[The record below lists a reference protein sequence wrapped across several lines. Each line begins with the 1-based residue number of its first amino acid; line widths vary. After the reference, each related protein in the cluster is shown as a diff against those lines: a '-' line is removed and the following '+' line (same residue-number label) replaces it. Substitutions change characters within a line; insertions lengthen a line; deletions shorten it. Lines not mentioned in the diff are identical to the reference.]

1 MLRARLERR
10 RKRQAGRGKAQL
22 KQEERAAEASVKA
35 QIDAA
40 LADKVQ
46 TAEREAQDELR
57 EAKAGTQSGNPIA
70 KAMLTKLRE
79 ALAAQAA
86 ELQTQAE
93 KERKDRV
100 RAAHEDIHHKHGQG
114 VQTNEELDQELAAVM
129 QAGGSDENQDD
140 GQAKLEAAKATR
152 KRTIEERKRRL
163 KEEQAEFTKKLKED
177 YERAEQE
184 LQGIDLVLQEAAE
197 KRRVE
202 ALKQNGLFDDREKA
216 KEAAKLKDRTH
227 RVQQEADAATEG
239 TALVDQLRQQGLDA
253 EAALRVEQDQQA
265 ARLAA
270 RRELLK

>member
-1 MLRARLERR
+1 
-10 RKRQAGRGKAQL
+10 
-22 KQEERAAEASVKA
+22 
-35 QIDAA
+35 
-40 LADKVQ
+40 
-46 TAEREAQDELR
+46 
-57 EAKAGTQSGNPIA
+57 
-70 KAMLTKLRE
+70 
-79 ALAAQAA
+79 
-86 ELQTQAE
+86 
-93 KERKDRV
+93 
-100 RAAHEDIHHKHGQG
+100 
-114 VQTNEELDQELAAVM
+114 M

-140 GQAKLEAAKATR
+140 GRAKLEAAKATR

-184 LQGIDLVLQEAAE
+184 LQGIDLVLEEAAE

-216 KEAAKLKDRTH
+216 KEAAKLKDRAH

-265 ARLAA
+265 ARLAT